1 MSEEKVDR
9 GVIEYEDASV
19 LPHIKKK
26 EQEVSKLL
34 EIEKDKAKK
43 NIEEAK
49 KNAGL
54 LIENTRKELPES
66 REKRREESIKQARIE
81 AEKIRSDGEQMLK
94 NIKEKAYPNL
104 QKVAKIILTEVIP
117 N

>member
-1 MSEEKVDR
+1 MAEEKDNG
-9 GVIEYEDASV
+9 GVEYEDISI
-19 LPHIKKK
+19 LPQIKKK

-34 EIEKDKAKK
+34 EIEKENAKK
-43 NIEEAK
+43 IIEEAK
-49 KNAGL
+49 KKAGV
-54 LIENTRKELPES
+54 LIDDTKKELPVS
-66 REKRREESIKQARIE
+66 REKRREESIKQAGIE
-81 AEKIRSDGEQMLK
+81 AEKILSDGEQMLK